1 MTERIFERLFQTP
14 DLAAAGRKGLGLGL
28 YICKEL
34 VTRQNGEIW
43 VESAT
48 GQGAV
53 FSVAF
58 PVFSLRSLL
67 APAFGKQGHTNGPM
81 TLVVTEIGSQTGS
94 PPCEI
99 HEERSRG
106 TRQLLQRCLH
116 SDLDV
121 LLPKIDLVGA
131 EELFFIVAV
140 TDKIGGEAICKR
152 IPENLAEH
160 IRQARLTLST
170 SYRSLGIIQRPAS
183 EPMEEFR
190 EKVAADIRAIMKEE
204 ISLRMVKSG
213 Q

>member
-1 MTERIFERLFQTP
+1 
-14 DLAAAGRKGLGLGL
+14 
-28 YICKEL
+28 
-34 VTRQNGEIW
+34 
-43 VESAT
+43 
-48 GQGAV
+48 
-53 FSVAF
+53 
-58 PVFSLRSLL
+58 
-67 APAFGKQGHTNGPM
+67 
-81 TLVVTEIGSQTGS
+81 
-94 PPCEI
+94 
-99 HEERSRG
+99 
-106 TRQLLQRCLH
+106 
-116 SDLDV
+116 
-121 LLPKIDLVGA
+121 LPKIDLAGT

-183 EPMEEFR
+183 ESMEEFR